1 VRHTFDTFRKLYP
14 IDIYLELGMYAWG
27 GILSQPSGTITERF
41 AKAKGDTKLFVNRE
55 IFNQFSAA
63 REVEF
68 EEKLAK
74 LKAAVR

>member
-1 VRHTFDTFRKLYP
+1 
-14 IDIYLELGMYAWG
+14 M
-27 GILSQPSGTITERF
+27 
-41 AKAKGDTKLFVNRE
+41 AKAKAEPKLFVNRE

-74 LKAAVR
+74 LRASSR